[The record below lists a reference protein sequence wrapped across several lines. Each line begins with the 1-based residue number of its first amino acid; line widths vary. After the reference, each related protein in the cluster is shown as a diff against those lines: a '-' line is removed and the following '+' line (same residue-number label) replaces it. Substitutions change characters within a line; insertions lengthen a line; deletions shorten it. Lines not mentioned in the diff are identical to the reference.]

1 MGPPQGFPVS
11 RAVAILRT
19 DREALTRMDRPDTP
33 LRIAYTNY
41 GEQSGVT
48 VQVAQALRAL
58 GHRIAPVSARGPLE
72 LRDQETRL
80 PRVTRDVVLH
90 LAIATARFRRRALA
104 HRWNTSYAFD
114 VHSRHLGA
122 ALGALEPAPD
132 VVLQNGALFAPG
144 LPARFP
150 YVLLLD
156 HTRALAEASP
166 AYPQAGLGAPLR
178 YGSSWFA
185 RERACYQGAAA
196 IAVFSENA
204 GRSLVRD
211 YGVPRERVTL
221 VGAGANAV
229 PERPIRADDGETIV
243 FVGREFARKGGTV
256 LLDAFELVRR
266 RRPKARLLIA
276 GPPKPLALPSG
287 AEQLGP
293 VPYDGLEALFARATV
308 FTMPTLW
315 EPFGIAFLDAM
326 ACGVPCVGTAVE
338 AVPEIVEAGKTG
350 VLVPP
355 GDPGALADALVA
367 LLADPARARE
377 MGAAGRARVLRQF
390 LWSQVAGRLEAVLQ
404 SARGAAPREPALAA
418 S

>member
-1 MGPPQGFPVS
+1 
-11 RAVAILRT
+11 
-19 DREALTRMDRPDTP
+19 MDRPNTP
-33 LRIAYTNY
+33 LTIAYTNY

-48 VQVAQALRAL
+48 AKVAQALRAH
-58 GHRIAPVSARGPLE
+58 GHRITPVSARGPLD
-72 LRDQETRL
+72 LRDPETRL
-80 PRVTRDVVLH
+80 PRVTRDVVFH

-104 HRWNTSYAFD
+104 HRWNTGYAFD

-122 ALGALEPAPD
+122 TLAALEPAPD
-132 VVLQNGALFAPG
+132 VVLQNGALFSPG

-166 AYPQAGLGAPLR
+166 AYPQAGLGPPLR
-178 YGSSWFA
+178 YGPSWFA
-185 RERACYQGAAA
+185 RERACYHGAAA
-196 IAVFSENA
+196 IAVFSENVA
-204 GRSLVRD
+204 HSLMRD
-211 YGVPRERVTL
+211 YGVPRERITN

-243 FVGREFARKGGTV
+243 FVGREFTRKGGRV

-266 RRPKARLLIA
+266 HRPKARLLVA
-276 GPPKPLALPSG
+276 GPHKPLALPSG

-308 FTMPTLW
+308 FAMPTLW

-326 ACGVPCVGTAVE
+326 ACGVPCVGTAIE
-338 AVPEIVEAGKTG
+338 AVPEIIEEGRTG
-350 VLVPP
+350 LLVPP
-355 GDPGALADALVA
+355 GDPVALAGALVS

-377 MGAAGRARVLRQF
+377 MGAAGRGRVLRQF
-390 LWSQVAGRLEAVLQ
+390 LWSHVGTRLEVRLQ
-404 SARGAAPREPALAA
+404 SARGAAPREPARAA

>member
-1 MGPPQGFPVS
+1 
-11 RAVAILRT
+11 
-19 DREALTRMDRPDTP
+19 MDRPETS
-33 LRIAYTNY
+33 LTIAYTNY

-48 VQVAQALRAL
+48 VQVSQALRAL
-58 GHRIAPVSARGPLE
+58 GHRIAAVSARGPLE
-72 LRDQETRL
+72 LRDPETRL
-80 PRVTRDVVLH
+80 PRVTLDVVIH

-104 HRWNTSYAFD
+104 HRWNTGYAFD

-122 ALGALEPAPD
+122 ALAALEPAPD

-150 YVLLLD
+150 YVLLVD

-166 AYPQAGLGAPLR
+166 AYPRAGVGPPLR
-178 YGSSWFA
+178 YGSAWFA
-185 RERACYQGAAA
+185 RERACYQGAAG
-196 IAVFSENA
+196 IAAFSEHVA
-204 GRSLVRD
+204 RSCVRD

-221 VGAGANAV
+221 VGAGPNV
-229 PERPIRADDGETIV
+229 LPERPIRSDDGETIL
-243 FVGREFARKGGTV
+243 FVGREFERKGGTI

-276 GPPKPLALPSG
+276 GPPRPLALPAG

-315 EPFGIAFLDAM
+315 EPFGIALLDAM

-338 AVPEIVEAGKTG
+338 ALPEIVEEGRTG
-350 VLVPP
+350 LLVPP
-355 GDPGALADALVA
+355 GDPVALADALVG

-390 LWSQVAGRLEAVLQ
+390 LWSQVGVRLEQVLR
-404 SARGAAPREPALAA
+404 SARGAAARAPARAA
-418 S
+418 C